1 MAARVEKEEELV
13 RMHCDLMEAR
23 EQLAT
28 ARCDLLRARTHH
40 VVDVDSQGQWATTG
54 ENINLYHSELFG
66 VEFGNQPSF
75 VARYSWCRRHLW
87 PSKLL
92 PPTRRRRRRW

>member
-1 MAARVEKEEELV
+1 
-13 RMHCDLMEAR
+13 MHCDLMEAR